1 MQIGTKFSIA
11 IHILLS
17 AELFR
22 DSHKVTSD
30 FISGSANTNPV
41 IIRNIMGM
49 LKEAGLI
56 EVAAGTGG
64 ISLTRSPKN
73 ISLRDIYLAIDPVKD
88 GRLFKIHQNT
98 AQACPVGA
106 TIGQVLSPYFSK
118 AQGAMENELAR
129 SSLKNLLD
137 DVTRLNK

>member
-17 AELFR
+17 AEVFKET
-22 DSHKVTSD
+22 HKVTSG
-30 FISGSANTNPV
+30 FIAGSANTNPV

-64 ISLTRSPKN
+64 ITLLRKSKD
-73 ISLRDIYLAIDPVKD
+73 ISLKDIYLAIDPVKD

-98 AQACPVGA
+98 APQCPVGGKIA
-106 TIGQVLSPYFSK
+106 NLLQPYFSK
-118 AQGAMENELAR
+118 AQNALENELAKYN
-129 SSLKNLLD
+129 LKDLLD
-137 DVTRLNK
+137 DLK

>member
-17 AELFR
+17 AEVFKET
-22 DSHKVTSD
+22 HKVTSD
-30 FISGSANTNPV
+30 FIASSANTNPV
-41 IIRNIMGM
+41 IIRNIMGK

-64 ISLTRSPKN
+64 IALTRKPKD
-73 ISLRDIYLAIDPVKD
+73 ISLKDIYLSIDPVKD

-98 AQACPVGA
+98 APGCPVGGN
-106 TIGQVLSPYFSK
+106 IERILNPYLFK
-118 AQGAMENELAR
+118 AQNAMENELAKF
-129 SSLKNLLD
+129 SLKNLLD
-137 DVTRLNK
+137 DLN